1 MKKETKLDVFN
12 NESHREKSRF
22 FHQMNF
28 LETNFCNYLKGQDS
42 NTGKG
47 RILLRETWEYRF
59 SQVYR

>member
-1 MKKETKLDVFN
+1 MKRKQSWMYLITKVIERRADFSSD
-12 NESHREKSRF
+12 E
-22 FHQMNF
+22 F